1 MLEVVSI
8 LGHANASLELLEIL
22 HRLGIGLNLAIL
34 LDGLPLVVDA
44 LDRNV
49 VAIQVADLLDVQL
62 LSLRAVGIHVGE
74 LSDQTRAVL
83 RLRLLVLL
91 L

>member
-34 LDGLPLVVDA
+34 LD
-44 LDRNV
+44 
-49 VAIQVADLLDVQL
+49 
-62 LSLRAVGIHVGE
+62 
-74 LSDQTRAVL
+74 
-83 RLRLLVLL
+83 
-91 L
+91 